1 MLAAEIN
8 AGVLPENVASR
19 LRAEGLSSDE
29 DIERVAELFGYGRVL
44 APSVVALNEINA
56 LGAVIRREG
65 LGVVSIFYDKDGN
78 EISRSPTTYCP
89 TCAVVVNAARTD
101 FLAERIRGA
110 LKDARSTGKLK
121 YEQARLK
128 TLMKCE
134 AEALE
139 LQ

>member
-1 MLAAEIN
+1 
-8 AGVLPENVASR
+8 
-19 LRAEGLSSDE
+19 
-29 DIERVAELFGYGRVL
+29 
-44 APSVVALNEINA
+44 
-56 LGAVIRREG
+56 
-65 LGVVSIFYDKDGN
+65 GVVSIFYDKDGN
-78 EISRSPTTYCP
+78 EISRSPATYCS

-101 FLAERIRGA
+101 FLAERIREA